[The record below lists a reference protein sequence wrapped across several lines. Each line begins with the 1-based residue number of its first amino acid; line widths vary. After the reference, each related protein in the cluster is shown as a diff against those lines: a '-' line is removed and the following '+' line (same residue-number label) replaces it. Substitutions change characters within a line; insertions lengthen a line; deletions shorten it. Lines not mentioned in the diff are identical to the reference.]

1 MYSISRITEGIGI
14 ENRAECNHWAEL
26 SSAFATPLRISTTAR
41 RAVHTLIGSKEAFRT
56 STREFILKS
65 KYNLASTILSKFAGR
80 KLIYQRTLAGLR
92 SKYLTLSLPKCPDTW
107 FPYGSVTAFNSGPT
121 GETYEQTQN
130 PSRRI
135 DHDNSSF

>member
-65 KYNLASTILSKFAGR
+65 KYNLASTILSKFAGWR
-80 KLIYQRTLAGLR
+80 SILLR
-92 SKYLTLSLPKCPDTW
+92 CFELCYRWSNHSGRSEQFLLPSADDT
-107 FPYGSVTAFNSGPT
+107 P
-121 GETYEQTQN
+121 
-130 PSRRI
+130 
-135 DHDNSSF
+135 

>member
-26 SSAFATPLRISTTAR
+26 SSAFATPLRINTTAR

-65 KYNLASTILSKFAGR
+65 KYNLASTILSK
-80 KLIYQRTLAGLR
+80 LAGLKAPNPANCEIVWDYKEE
-92 SKYLTLSLPKCPDTW
+92 SSLSLLKCPIHGFLIVPFDRLQFRPDW
-107 FPYGSVTAFNSGPT
+107 RNV
-121 GETYEQTQN
+121 
-130 PSRRI
+130 
-135 DHDNSSF
+135 